1 MAIAV
6 QSVSSN
12 TTFSATSTILTKP
25 AGLAVGDLMIAC
37 IFNGNTT
44 TTIAT
49 KSGWTL
55 VQNQT
60 SAHTTSISM
69 QYRVAE
75 AADVAASDFTFAGT
89 QSFQTGAMLR
99 VDGFATTAILGAS
112 ETDFANDTASAT
124 YNFTATSTPTVA
136 SSLVVTLFGCAQGSN
151 LTTMD
156 SYTSTP
162 SISFTEILD
171 VSVDSGSVDPHCA
184 AAYGTYS
191 GSAEITAY
199 GAVSSGATPAAR
211 NDDQAGILAIFTPR
225 IDTTGTN
232 ALFEVSPTQF
242 AQAGVA
248 GTTGTNVL
256 LETIPDM
263 FSQSGRVE
271 TPTVWT
277 PEVKTATTWT
287 PEIK

>member
-60 SAHTTSISM
+60 SANTTSISM
-69 QYRVAE
+69 QYRIAE

-89 QSFQTGAMLR
+89 QVYQTGAMLR
-99 VDGFATTAILGAS
+99 VDGFATTAIVGAS
-112 ETDFANDTASAT
+112 ETDFANDTASGT
-124 YNFTATSTPTVA
+124 YAFTATSTPTVA
-136 SSLVVTLFGCAQGSN
+136 SSLVVTLFGCAQGDGV
-151 LTTMD
+151 TTMD

-171 VSVDSGSVDPHCA
+171 VSVDAGSVDPHCA

-199 GAVSSGATPAAR
+199 GAVASAV
-211 NDDQAGILAIFTPR
+211 NDDQAGILAIFSPR

-242 AQAGVA
+242 SQAGVA

-256 LETIPDM
+256 LEPIPDM
-263 FSQSGRVE
+263 FSQSGRGE
-271 TPTVWT
+271 TPAVWT
-277 PEVKTATTWT
+277 PEVKTPATWT

>member
-1 MAIAV
+1 
-6 QSVSSN
+6 
-12 TTFSATSTILTKP
+12 
-25 AGLAVGDLMIAC
+25 
-37 IFNGNTT
+37 
-44 TTIAT
+44 
-49 KSGWTL
+49 
-55 VQNQT
+55 
-60 SAHTTSISM
+60 M

-99 VDGFATTAILGAS
+99 VDGFATTAIVGAS
-112 ETDFANDTASAT
+112 ETDFANNTVSPT

-136 SSLVVTLFGCAQGSN
+136 SSLVVTLFGCARGAN
-151 LTTMD
+151 VTTMD

-162 SISFTEILD
+162 TISFTEILD

-199 GAVSSGATPAAR
+199 GAVSSAL

-225 IDTTGTN
+225 IDITGTN

-242 AQAGVA
+242 SQAGVA
-248 GTTGTNVL
+248 GNTGTNVL

>member
-1 MAIAV
+1 M
-6 QSVSSN
+6 SV
-12 TTFSATSTILTKP
+12 
-25 AGLAVGDLMIAC
+25 
-37 IFNGNTT
+37 
-44 TTIAT
+44 
-49 KSGWTL
+49 
-55 VQNQT
+55 
-60 SAHTTSISM
+60 
-69 QYRVAE
+69 
-75 AADVAASDFTFAGT
+75 
-89 QSFQTGAMLR
+89 
-99 VDGFATTAILGAS
+99 
-112 ETDFANDTASAT
+112 T
-124 YNFTATSTPTVA
+124 YAFTATSTPTVA
-136 SSLVVTLFGCAQGSN
+136 NSLVVTLFGCRQGAN
-151 LTTMD
+151 QTTMD

-162 SISFTEILD
+162 TTSFTEILD

-199 GAVSSGATPAAR
+199 GAVASTR
-211 NDDQAGILAIFTPR
+211 DDDQAGILAIFSPR